1 MNRLAKYIIIIA
13 VCTAIF
19 FIGWYFSSIIISI
32 IIAAFIALIGQPIM
46 KLLNRIKING
56 VGLNKSLAASITLVI
71 ICGAIVLFLY
81 LLIPLLGSALSH
93 IGAIDLEATAQKLA
107 GPMKEWNDSLHQL
120 FPTMDKSITLQ
131 SMAANHVKQLL
142 NFNIFTNIFSSI
154 TTFLINFTVGLFMVL
169 FVSFFF
175 LQDNQAFKKMILLFV
190 PEKYHPN
197 TVRALSSIKNLL
209 ARYFTGITLE
219 TILITVLNT
228 IGLHFICHLPFGL
241 SVILALISGILNVVP
256 YIGPW
261 IGGGIGTIV
270 GLFSIYET
278 GAAGIAGAAD
288 AVGLSGT
295 AGLSGAAGIS
305 GAAGFSS
312 AAGISGT
319 AGIAGDFVNIIIK
332 LVSVFTI
339 THLLD
344 LFIFQPFIYSSSVR
358 ANPLE
363 IFLIIMI
370 GGQIAG
376 IIGMLIAVPAY
387 TTIRVFAIEF
397 FSETEMVKRLFVRT
411 KEE

>member
-46 KLLNRIKING
+46 NLLNRIKING

-288 AVGLSGT
+288 VV
-295 AGLSGAAGIS
+295 GLSGAAGIS
-305 GAAGFSS
+305 GAAGLSG

-411 KEE
+411 KKE

>member
-46 KLLNRIKING
+46 NLLNKIKING

-71 ICGAIVLFLY
+71 ICGAIVFFLY

-278 GAAGIAGAAD
+278 GAAG
-288 AVGLSGT
+288 
-295 AGLSGAAGIS
+295 LSGAAGV
-305 GAAGFSS
+305 
-312 AAGISGT
+312 
-319 AGIAGDFVNIIIK
+319 AGDFVNIIIK
-332 LVSVFTI
+332 FVSVFTI

>member
-46 KLLNRIKING
+46 NLLNRIKING

-71 ICGAIVLFLY
+71 ICGAIVFFLY

-278 GAAGIAGAAD
+278 GAAGFAGAAG
-288 AVGLSGT
+288 V
-295 AGLSGAAGIS
+295 
-305 GAAGFSS
+305 
-312 AAGISGT
+312 
-319 AGIAGDFVNIIIK
+319 AGDFVNIIIK

>member
-46 KLLNRIKING
+46 NLLNRIKING

-71 ICGAIVLFLY
+71 ICGAIVFFLY

-278 GAAGIAGAAD
+278 GAAGI
-288 AVGLSGT
+288 
-295 AGLSGAAGIS
+295 
-305 GAAGFSS
+305 
-312 AAGISGT
+312 SGT

>member
-46 KLLNRIKING
+46 NLLNRIKING

-219 TILITVLNT
+219 TILITALNT

-278 GAAGIAGAAD
+278 GAAG
-288 AVGLSGT
+288 
-295 AGLSGAAGIS
+295 LSGAAGV
-305 GAAGFSS
+305 
-312 AAGISGT
+312 
-319 AGIAGDFVNIIIK
+319 AGDFVNIIIK

>member
-46 KLLNRIKING
+46 NMLNKIKING

-288 AVGLSGT
+288 AVGLSG
-295 AGLSGAAGIS
+295 ASGLSGAAGIS
-305 GAAGFSS
+305 GAAGLSG

>member
-46 KLLNRIKING
+46 NLLNRIKING

-71 ICGAIVLFLY
+71 ICGAIVFFLY

-278 GAAGIAGAAD
+278 GAAGFAGAAG
-288 AVGLSGT
+288 V
-295 AGLSGAAGIS
+295 
-305 GAAGFSS
+305 
-312 AAGISGT
+312 
-319 AGIAGDFVNIIIK
+319 AGDFVNIIIK

-411 KEE
+411 KKE

>member
-46 KLLNRIKING
+46 NLLNKIKING

-71 ICGAIVLFLY
+71 ICGAIVFFLY

-278 GAAGIAGAAD
+278 G
-288 AVGLSGT
+288 V
-295 AGLSGAAGIS
+295 AGLSGAAGV
-305 GAAGFSS
+305 
-312 AAGISGT
+312 
-319 AGIAGDFVNIIIK
+319 AGDFVNIIIK
-332 LVSVFTI
+332 FVSVFTI

-411 KEE
+411 KKE

>member
-46 KLLNRIKING
+46 NLLNRIRING

-219 TILITVLNT
+219 TILITALNT

-288 AVGLSGT
+288 A
-295 AGLSGAAGIS
+295 AGYVARTTAAG
-305 GAAGFSS
+305 
-312 AAGISGT
+312 
-319 AGIAGDFVNIIIK
+319 K
-332 LVSVFTI
+332 
-339 THLLD
+339 
-344 LFIFQPFIYSSSVR
+344 
-358 ANPLE
+358 
-363 IFLIIMI
+363 
-370 GGQIAG
+370 
-376 IIGMLIAVPAY
+376 
-387 TTIRVFAIEF
+387 
-397 FSETEMVKRLFVRT
+397 
-411 KEE
+411 

>member
-46 KLLNRIKING
+46 NLLNRIRING

-278 GAAGIAGAAD
+278 GAAGFAGAAG
-288 AVGLSGT
+288 V
-295 AGLSGAAGIS
+295 
-305 GAAGFSS
+305 
-312 AAGISGT
+312 
-319 AGIAGDFVNIIIK
+319 AGDFVNIIIK

>member
-46 KLLNRIKING
+46 NLLNRIKING

-278 GAAGIAGAAD
+278 GASGIAGAAG
-288 AVGLSGT
+288 V
-295 AGLSGAAGIS
+295 
-305 GAAGFSS
+305 
-312 AAGISGT
+312 
-319 AGIAGDFVNIIIK
+319 AGDFVNIIIK
-332 LVSVFTI
+332 FVSVFTI

>member
-46 KLLNRIKING
+46 NLLNKIKING

-219 TILITVLNT
+219 TILITALNT

-278 GAAGIAGAAD
+278 GAAG
-288 AVGLSGT
+288 
-295 AGLSGAAGIS
+295 LSGAAGV
-305 GAAGFSS
+305 
-312 AAGISGT
+312 
-319 AGIAGDFVNIIIK
+319 AGDFVNIIIK

>member
-46 KLLNRIKING
+46 NLLNRIRING

-71 ICGAIVLFLY
+71 ICGAIVFFLY

-278 GAAGIAGAAD
+278 GAAGIAGD
-288 AVGLSGT
+288 L
-295 AGLSGAAGIS
+295 
-305 GAAGFSS
+305 
-312 AAGISGT
+312 
-319 AGIAGDFVNIIIK
+319 VNIIIK

>member
-46 KLLNRIKING
+46 NLLNRIKING

-71 ICGAIVLFLY
+71 ICGAIVFFLY

-278 GAAGIAGAAD
+278 GAAG
-288 AVGLSGT
+288 
-295 AGLSGAAGIS
+295 LSGAAGV
-305 GAAGFSS
+305 
-312 AAGISGT
+312 
-319 AGIAGDFVNIIIK
+319 AGDFVNIIIK
-332 LVSVFTI
+332 FVSVFTI

-411 KEE
+411 KKE

>member
-46 KLLNRIKING
+46 NLLNRIKING

-71 ICGAIVLFLY
+71 ICGAIVFFLY

-278 GAAGIAGAAD
+278 GAAGIAGD
-288 AVGLSGT
+288 L
-295 AGLSGAAGIS
+295 
-305 GAAGFSS
+305 
-312 AAGISGT
+312 
-319 AGIAGDFVNIIIK
+319 VNIIIK

>member
-46 KLLNRIKING
+46 NLLNKIKING

-71 ICGAIVLFLY
+71 ICGAIVFFLY

-219 TILITVLNT
+219 TILITALNT

-278 GAAGIAGAAD
+278 GAAG
-288 AVGLSGT
+288 
-295 AGLSGAAGIS
+295 LSGAAGV
-305 GAAGFSS
+305 
-312 AAGISGT
+312 
-319 AGIAGDFVNIIIK
+319 AGDFVNIIIK
-332 LVSVFTI
+332 FVSVFTI

>member
-46 KLLNRIKING
+46 NLLNRIKING

-288 AVGLSGT
+288 AVGLSGAAGLSSAAGISGT
-295 AGLSGAAGIS
+295 AGLSG
-305 GAAGFSS
+305 

-319 AGIAGDFVNIIIK
+319 AGIAGDLVNIIIK

>member
-46 KLLNRIKING
+46 NLLNRIKING

-278 GAAGIAGAAD
+278 GAAGIAG
-288 AVGLSGT
+288 
-295 AGLSGAAGIS
+295 
-305 GAAGFSS
+305 
-312 AAGISGT
+312 
-319 AGIAGDFVNIIIK
+319 DFVNIIIK

>member
-46 KLLNRIKING
+46 NLLNKIKING

-278 GAAGIAGAAD
+278 GAAGIAGD
-288 AVGLSGT
+288 L
-295 AGLSGAAGIS
+295 
-305 GAAGFSS
+305 
-312 AAGISGT
+312 
-319 AGIAGDFVNIIIK
+319 VNIIIK

>member
-46 KLLNRIKING
+46 NLLNRIRING

-278 GAAGIAGAAD
+278 GAAGFAGAAG
-288 AVGLSGT
+288 V
-295 AGLSGAAGIS
+295 
-305 GAAGFSS
+305 
-312 AAGISGT
+312 
-319 AGIAGDFVNIIIK
+319 AGDFVNIIIK
-332 LVSVFTI
+332 FVSVFTI

>member
-46 KLLNRIKING
+46 NLLNKIKING

-71 ICGAIVLFLY
+71 ICGAIVFFLY

-219 TILITVLNT
+219 TILITALNT

-278 GAAGIAGAAD
+278 GAAG
-288 AVGLSGT
+288 
-295 AGLSGAAGIS
+295 LSGAAGV
-305 GAAGFSS
+305 AGY
-312 AAGISGT
+312 
-319 AGIAGDFVNIIIK
+319 FVNIIIK
-332 LVSVFTI
+332 FVSVFTI